1 VPNTA
6 LLNASVSSLVFDGDL
21 KQTFS
26 VHNAGNAD
34 VHVASI
40 GVTGPNAA
48 SFHVKIPVNFVVH
61 KNANH
66 TVEVDLAG
74 GLNSHVAAHAS
85 LTVHSNAPDVH
96 VSLTKLAQKVPHG
109 PGPNPGQGET
119 PSTGPNQ
126 DDPSGT
132 GWGVPGG
139 GGGCFAAG
147 THVLMADGTPRRIED
162 VAVGDAILA
171 IAERDHAQQ
180 SAPAA
185 GTARIERVL
194 RHDGGHPLLDVDGIL
209 ATPVHRWAVRDG
221 GDAAGFL
228 RTDQL
233 VAGATSLRVYDGVA
247 AAWRPAGE
255 AVPSGSAETVY
266 NFTTSDRTYLVGACP
281 DGPWYVVHN
290 DKNAKT
296 DDKPDDNNP

>member
-6 LLNASVSSLVFDGDL
+6 ILKASVSSLVFDGDL

-26 VHNAGNAD
+26 VQNTGNAD

-74 GLNSHVAAHAS
+74 GLNSHIAAHAS

-109 PGPNPGQGET
+109 SSPSPGHGED
-119 PSTGPNQ
+119 PSTGPNEN
-126 DDPSGT
+126 DPSGT
-132 GWGVPGG
+132 GWGVP

-162 VAVGDAILA
+162 VGVGDTILA
-171 IAERDHAQQ
+171 IAERDHAEQ
-180 SAPAA
+180 SAPSA

-194 RHDGGHPLLDVDGIL
+194 RHGGGHPLLDVDGIL

-221 GDAAGFL
+221 GDRAGFL

-233 VAGATSLRVYDGVA
+233 VAGATALRVYDGGA
-247 AAWRPAGE
+247 AAWRPAAE

-266 NFTTSDRTYLVGACP
+266 NFTTSARTYLVGARA

-290 DKNAKT
+290 DKNEQTEKT
-296 DDKPDDNNP
+296 

>member
-1 VPNTA
+1 MPNTP
-6 LLNASVSSLVFDGDL
+6 LLKASVSSLVFDGDV
-21 KQTFS
+21 KQTFN
-26 VHNAGNAD
+26 VHNAGSVD

-40 GVTGPNAA
+40 AVTGPNATA
-48 SFHVKIPVNFVVH
+48 FHVKVPTNFIVH
-61 KNANH
+61 KNADH
-66 TVEVDLAG
+66 TLEVDLAG
-74 GLNSHVAAHAS
+74 GLSQHVAAHAT

-96 VSLTKLAQKVPHG
+96 VALTKIKEYIPHG
-109 PGPNPGQGET
+109 PGPNPGQGES

-132 GWGVPGG
+132 GWGVPA

-221 GDAAGFL
+221 GDRAGFL

-233 VAGATSLRVYDGVA
+233 VAGATSLRVYDGRS
-247 AAWRPAGE
+247 AAWRAAAE

-266 NFTTSDRTYLVGACP
+266 NFTTSARTYLVGACP

-296 DDKPDDNNP
+296 DDNNP